1 MSTTTGTAPTPVPH
15 RPAGYRAILAGL
27 ALALSLAAQGADAA
41 PPADAAWSHDT
52 GG

>member
-1 MSTTTGTAPTPVPH
+1 MTEAAPTPVPH
-15 RPAGYRAILAGL
+15 RPAGYRAVFAVLI
-27 ALALSLAAQGADAA
+27 LALSLAAQAADAA